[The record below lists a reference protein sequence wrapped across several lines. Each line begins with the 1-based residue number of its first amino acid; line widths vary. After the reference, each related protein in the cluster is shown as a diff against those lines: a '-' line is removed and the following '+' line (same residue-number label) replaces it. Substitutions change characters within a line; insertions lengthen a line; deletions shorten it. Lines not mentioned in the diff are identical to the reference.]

1 MSENR
6 WLAKRDGVP
15 RGSDYDARI
24 AAVEE
29 RGQYMHGEADRVQVY
44 EPHTVLDAGCGTGRV
59 AVELARRGLE
69 VVGVDL
75 DPSMLEVART
85 KSEAVEWIEADIAEL
100 DLDRTFD
107 VVVAAGNV
115 MIFLT
120 PGTEATVTRRLAAHL
135 APGGTLICG
144 FSLAGDHLSLE
155 EHHAHCVAAGL
166 EPVEDLATW
175 EGESYVGGDYVVS
188 VHRRPAITG

>member
-6 WLAKRDGVP
+6 WLAKRDDVP
-15 RGSDYDARI
+15 RGPDYDARM

-44 EPHTVLDAGCGTGRV
+44 EPRTVLDAGCGTGRV
-59 AVELARRGLE
+59 AVELARRGLD

-75 DPSMLEVART
+75 DPSMLEVARA
-85 KSEAVEWIEADIAEL
+85 KSDAVEWVEADLADL
-100 DLDRTFD
+100 DLGRTFD
-107 VVVAAGNV
+107 VVVAPGNV

-120 PGTEATVTRRLAAHL
+120 PGTEAAVTERLAAHV

-155 EHHAHCVAAGL
+155 AHHAHCAAAGL
-166 EPVEDLATW
+166 TTVEDLATW
-175 EGESYVGGDYVVS
+175 EGEPYDGGDYVVS
-188 VHRRPAITG
+188 VHRRD

>member
-6 WLAKRDGVP
+6 WLAKRDDVP
-15 RGSDYDARI
+15 RGPDYDARM

-44 EPHTVLDAGCGTGRV
+44 EPRTVLDAGCGTGRV
-59 AVELARRGLE
+59 AVELARRGLD

-85 KSEAVEWIEADIAEL
+85 KSDAVEWIEADLADL
-100 DLDRTFD
+100 DLGRTFD
-107 VVVAAGNV
+107 VVV
-115 MIFLT
+115 
-120 PGTEATVTRRLAAHL
+120 

-155 EHHAHCVAAGL
+155 THHAHCAAAGL
-166 EPVEDLATW
+166 RTVEDLATW
-175 EGESYVGGDYVVS
+175 EGEPYDGGDYVVS
-188 VHRRPAITG
+188 VHRRD

>member
-6 WLAKRDGVP
+6 WLAKRDDVP
-15 RGSDYDARI
+15 RGPDYDARM

-44 EPHTVLDAGCGTGRV
+44 EPRTVLDAGCGTGRV
-59 AVELARRGLE
+59 AVEL
-69 VVGVDL
+69 
-75 DPSMLEVART
+75 DPSMLEVARA
-85 KSEAVEWIEADIAEL
+85 KSDAVEWVEADLADL
-100 DLDRTFD
+100 DLGRTFD
-107 VVVAAGNV
+107 VVVAPGNV

-120 PGTEATVTRRLAAHL
+120 PGTEAAVTERLAAHV

-155 EHHAHCVAAGL
+155 AHHANCAAAGL
-166 EPVEDLATW
+166 RTVEDLATW
-175 EGESYVGGDYVVS
+175 EGEPYDGGDYVVS
-188 VHRRPAITG
+188 VHRRD

>member
-6 WLAKRDGVP
+6 WLAKRDDVP
-15 RGSDYDARI
+15 RGPDYDARM

-44 EPHTVLDAGCGTGRV
+44 EPRTVLDAGCGTGRV
-59 AVELARRGLE
+59 AVELARRGLD

-75 DPSMLEVART
+75 DPSMLDVARA
-85 KSEAVEWIEADIAEL
+85 KSDAVEWVEADLADL
-100 DLDRTFD
+100 DLGRTFD
-107 VVVAAGNV
+107 LVVAPGNV

-120 PGTEATVTRRLAAHL
+120 PGTEAAVTERLAAHV

-155 EHHAHCVAAGL
+155 AHHAHCAAAGL
-166 EPVEDLATW
+166 TTVEDLATW
-175 EGESYVGGDYVVS
+175 EGEPYDGGDYVVS
-188 VHRRPAITG
+188 VHRRD

>member
-6 WLAKRDGVP
+6 WLAKRDDVP
-15 RGSDYDARI
+15 RGPDYDARM

-44 EPHTVLDAGCGTGRV
+44 EPRTVLDAGCGTGRV
-59 AVELARRGLE
+59 AVELARRGFD

-85 KSEAVEWIEADIAEL
+85 KSDAVEWIEADLADL
-100 DLDRTFD
+100 DLGRTFD
-107 VVVAAGNV
+107 VVVAPGNV

-120 PGTEATVTRRLAAHL
+120 PGTEAAVTERLAAHV

-155 EHHAHCVAAGL
+155 AHHAHCAAAGL
-166 EPVEDLATW
+166 TTVEDLATW
-175 EGESYVGGDYVVS
+175 EGEPYDGGDYVVS
-188 VHRRPAITG
+188 VHRRD